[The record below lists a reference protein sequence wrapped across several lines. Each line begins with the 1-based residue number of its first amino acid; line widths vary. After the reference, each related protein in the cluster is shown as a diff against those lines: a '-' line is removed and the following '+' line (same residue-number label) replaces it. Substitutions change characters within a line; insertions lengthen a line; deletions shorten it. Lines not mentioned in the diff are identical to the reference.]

1 MVWSTC
7 VPNFML
13 VDKSAQFHPKWSLSF
28 STIRNDESVMK
39 AIIDTVSNALV
50 TKLIGNK
57 SFIDALSQKL
67 MDNGVLDSV
76 KQSVYEA
83 NAMDT
88 SRTFA
93 TVTAIET
100 KLGDLNS
107 HNNALSDEVDAL
119 EQYSRRNCLLLHGV
133 PEPSKDTTLTAAI
146 VWDSHDLTLTV
157 TEASWCHFVI
167 FFFSFWQL

>member
-1 MVWSTC
+1 M
-7 VPNFML
+7 P
-13 VDKSAQFHPKWSLSF
+13 AQDGVMQAAITDF
-28 STIRNDESVMK
+28 IRNDESVMK

-88 SRTFA
+88 SRTYA
-93 TVTAIET
+93 TVTAIENET
-100 KLGDLNS
+100 G
-107 HNNALSDEVDAL
+107 
-119 EQYSRRNCLLLHGV
+119 
-133 PEPSKDTTLTAAI
+133 
-146 VWDSHDLTLTV
+146 
-157 TEASWCHFVI
+157 
-167 FFFSFWQL
+167 